1 MKFDRELVNC
11 NKFSN
16 VLFTIDTD
24 WAPDFMIKAISSV
37 FLDNNIP
44 ATFFVTHKSEYLK
57 DLSTEKNF
65 EIGIHFYK
73 FAYKDESTQKKHD
86 QELTNFYQEI
96 CNFYNINITSN
107 RFHRLQY
114 SYRDFEFLKKLGVK
128 NDLSTLLFNQQN
140 IDPHYNILYDITQLP
155 YFFEDGICENIG
167 YNFYSNIDIFS
178 KGMKIFNFHPLNIYI
193 NSAEKKHRENFL
205 LNVSSLVNVKESF
218 ANAFI
223 NKKMFGSHD
232 FLKELIQKLKK
243 RKLNFFKVEDYT
255 RKLYEKN

>member
-1 MKFDRELVNC
+1 MKFNRELVNC

-205 LNVSSLVNVKESF
+205 FNVSSLVNVKESF